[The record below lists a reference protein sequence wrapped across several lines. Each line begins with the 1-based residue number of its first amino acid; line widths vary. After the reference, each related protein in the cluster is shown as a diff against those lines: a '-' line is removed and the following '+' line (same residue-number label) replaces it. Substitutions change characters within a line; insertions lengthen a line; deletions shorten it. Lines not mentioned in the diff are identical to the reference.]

1 MEKDKQ
7 YLSYQE
13 YKGMGG
19 NLDLTPFN
27 LIEFEARRRIDLKTH
42 NRLVGINQIPYE
54 VKMCMYKM
62 IDTIKS
68 YNDIG
73 RGKSSETVGSY
84 SVSYTDVEKT
94 INDKSKE
101 IDDII
106 LNSLYGVIVNNE
118 HILYCGVR

>member
-7 YLSYQE
+7 YLSYRE

>member
-84 SVSYTDVEKT
+84 SVSYTDAEKT